1 MDTPETEKSPE
12 QNSPDELYAELA
24 SLLKGLSDGVPER
37 LRRDIDGRVEH
48 LEECSAFEKGVTRL
62 ILHWMDL
69 LKQRKKVTVDSLR
82 ADISGM
88 ADSVKKEEEEKEQM
102 ASVLPESSMEDG
114 FMVPE
119 ENEGKG
125 GMWIFTAG
133 GVLAVALA
141 WGGFLVFRTRGY
153 PVLVI
158 HNRTVVQYPIKRA
171 VTRIGKNSDNDC
183 VIDHESVSRVHCM
196 IRREDVGR
204 WIIADLQSANGVFV
218 NNRKIVETEL
228 HDGDRIELGD
238 VVMTFRSQH

>member
-1 MDTPETEKSPE
+1 M
-12 QNSPDELYAELA
+12 
-24 SLLKGLSDGVPER
+24 
-37 LRRDIDGRVEH
+37 
-48 LEECSAFEKGVTRL
+48 
-62 ILHWMDL
+62 
-69 LKQRKKVTVDSLR
+69 R

-153 PVLVI
+153 PCWSFTTA
-158 HNRTVVQYPIKRA
+158 R
-171 VTRIGKNSDNDC
+171 
-183 VIDHESVSRVHCM
+183 
-196 IRREDVGR
+196 
-204 WIIADLQSANGVFV
+204 
-218 NNRKIVETEL
+218 
-228 HDGDRIELGD
+228 
-238 VVMTFRSQH
+238 